1 MWKASLYAVALL
13 TMTMAGS
20 LCAEDPASFPSIRP
34 QTDGTQVRAKAHFR
48 HSRNPSRQGLPAIE
62 AWLSAEFDLPTIR
75 EHPLLRFVPA
85 AKIAALR
92 FRGLLSPPGTG
103 FAANDQQTAFAQ
115 GDTLALYDD
124 ATHTI
129 YLPEDWKGGTP
140 VELSLLVHE
149 MVHHFQNVLGL
160 KHECPQQR
168 EKLAYVAQD
177 HWLGFFGH
185 SLADDFGLDAFSL
198 LVKTTCFY

>member
-1 MWKASLYAVALL
+1 M
-13 TMTMAGS
+13 
-20 LCAEDPASFPSIRP
+20 
-34 QTDGTQVRAKAHFR
+34 
-48 HSRNPSRQGLPAIE
+48 LPAVE

-103 FAANDQQTAFAQ
+103 FAANDQKTAFAQ

-129 YLPEDWKGGTP
+129 YLPEDWKGSTP
-140 VELSLLVHE
+140 FELSLLVHE

-177 HWLGFFGH
+177 HWLGLFGQ
-185 SLADDFGLDAFSL
+185 SLADDFGLDAFSGVCPQSL
-198 LVKTTCFY
+198 WDIRADHRRGGRVSNLSIAARTIVASIFRLFDLHRSFRYDPKIRRLAMPSMC